1 MKNTAKI
8 AAALLVSALVAA
20 PSFAQRGSADFSNF
34 VAIGDSYGAGYA
46 NNSLNEVHQ
55 PFSWPA
61 IIARQV
67 GLTLC
72 PPTATAANHCFAQ
85 PLVSYPG
92 IGPEMVITSLSGPT
106 IVNLPGQGQPIMTG
120 FARPYNNLSIPGAT
134 VKDVITLTGAEAN
147 PTRGAEQL
155 ARFILRG
162 LGTEVD
168 QAIAQHPT
176 FIGVWIGGND
186 FLGAATSGTPA
197 LLTST
202 ADFRASYTAMLDRLI
217 AGAPNAGMVVGTMP
231 QTVNVAFLTTV
242 PAVLVNPATRLPILG
257 PNGLPIPLI
266 GDLGG
271 GVIGA
276 LPTGSL
282 VTLAA
287 QTKLQSGFGI
297 PPTLA
302 TTAPFSSLPNVG
314 RPLADTD
321 FLTPTEIT
329 AITTRV
335 GEFNS
340 IITELAAARR
350 IPVADIK
357 GLFDRL
363 ASGQLYVGPF
373 NILPSYI
380 LGGFFSLD
388 GVHPTDLGYILF
400 ANEFI
405 KAINNGYDTQIP
417 VASIS
422 QLFVN
427 NGAFFPDTAALRG
440 ASVNEVSF
448 SEESL
453 NSVRNWWSAPKA
465 NATPR
470 RFRSASH

>member
-20 PSFAQRGSADFSNF
+20 PGFAQRGSADFSNF

-46 NNSLNEVHQ
+46 NNSLNEAHQ

-72 PPTATAANHCFAQ
+72 GPTASATDHCFAQ

-92 IGPEMVITSLSGPT
+92 IGPEMVITSLAGPT
-106 IVNLPGQGQPIMTG
+106 IVNLPGQGQPIMSG
-120 FARPYNNLSIPGAT
+120 FGRPYNNLSIPGAT
-134 VKDVITLTGAEAN
+134 VTDVITLRGNETN

-162 LGTEVD
+162 LGTEVQ
-168 QAIAQHPT
+168 QAVAQKPT

-186 FLGAATSGTPA
+186 FLGAATAGTPA
-197 LLTST
+197 LLTSV
-202 ADFRASYTAMLDRLI
+202 DQFRTSYNAMLDQLI

-231 QTVNVAFLTTV
+231 QTVNVAYLTTV
-242 PAVLVNPATRLPILG
+242 PAVLVNPANRQPILG
-257 PNGLPIPLI
+257 PNGQPIPLI
-266 GDLGG
+266 ADLGN
-271 GVIGA
+271 GVIGP
-276 LPTGSL
+276 LPAGSY
-282 VTLAA
+282 VTLPA

-302 TTAPFSSLPNVG
+302 TTAPFSSLPNAG
-314 RPLADTD
+314 KPLADTD
-321 FLTPTEIT
+321 VLTPTEVT
-329 AITTRV
+329 AILNRV
-335 GEFNS
+335 GEFNA
-340 IITELAAARR
+340 IITQAAASRN

-363 ASGQLYVGPF
+363 SSGQLYVGPF

-388 GVHPTDLGYILF
+388 GIHPTDLGYILF

-405 KAINNGYDTQIP
+405 KAINHGYDTLIP

-440 ASVNEVSF
+440 ASVSEVSF
-448 SEESL
+448 STESMR
-453 NSVRNWWSAPKA
+453 SVRNWWSVPA
-465 NATPR
+465 ATTSR
-470 RFRSASH
+470 RFRAAGH